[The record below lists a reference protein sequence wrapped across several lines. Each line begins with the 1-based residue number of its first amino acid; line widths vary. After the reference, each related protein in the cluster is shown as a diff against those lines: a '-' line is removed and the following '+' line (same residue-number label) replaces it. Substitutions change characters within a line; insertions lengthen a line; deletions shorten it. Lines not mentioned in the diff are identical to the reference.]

1 MATKTKSNPINIA
14 PFVDVLLVLFVIVV
28 VAARFDGPGKDEI
41 MKLNTTIKE
50 QAAKIAALKNQKP
63 TTKIVEKV
71 VTQKTAVPQVV
82 TVTKTVVAK
91 ADNSAQVDELKNR
104 IADLETALEKAKRMS
119 SIKLERP
126 GGGSGANIIFGI
138 EGKITVNGE
147 EVKEDFVYSLL
158 KTVHPDINVG
168 WKGRGH
174 ETADKFQEFAKT
186 LGYGSK

>member
-71 VTQKTAVPQVV
+71 VTQKTAAPQVV

-91 ADNSAQVDELKNR
+91 ADNLAQVDELKNR
-104 IADLETALEKAKRMS
+104 IADLETALEKANHPS
-119 SIKLERP
+119 STKLERP
-126 GGGSGANIIFGI
+126 GGGSGANIVFGI